1 MTTAIDPFEDV
12 LRAYAADL
20 GEELEAEVTAEE
32 LDAVYWRAVA
42 EGLVTQKQLDAA
54 FDKLLET
61 RVLEPDADR
70 FATDALD
77 ELCRVVSAAGATM
90 TLDGRPITETE
101 LRLEVADRGM
111 KRLRKVMVPGHVVVP
126 TLPPTHDIEV
136 TSEVIASPELMQAIR
151 DTHTVTWTGPDGV
164 VRETIVG
171 TVADG
176 AEMTVT
182 MEQARPPFGVKGE
195 E

>member
-1 MTTAIDPFEDV
+1 MTAIDPFEDV

-42 EGLVTQKQLDAA
+42 DGLVTQKQLDAA

-70 FATDALD
+70 FAIDAID
-77 ELCRVVSAAGATM
+77 ELCRVVAAAGATM

-111 KRLRKVMVPGHVVVP
+111 KRLRKVMVPGHFVVP
-126 TLPPTHDIEV
+126 TVAPTLDMDVEMV
-136 TSEVIASPELMQAIR
+136 ATVSPEVMQAIR

-171 TVADG
+171 TIADG
-176 AEMTVT
+176 AELTVT
-182 MEQARPPFGVKGE
+182 MEPARPPFGVKGE